1 VVVAYDER
9 CGGRLWSG
17 GPCSTQTVIVNG
29 VRYSAD
35 EGELDAY
42 DLTSGAAAR
51 RPNPAKVRHPNRR
64 LHTHR
69 YRGR

>member
-1 VVVAYDER
+1 
-9 CGGRLWSG
+9 
-17 GPCSTQTVIVNG
+17 VIVNG
-29 VRYSAD
+29 VRYSAG

-51 RPNPAKVRHPNRR
+51 RPDPAKLRPNRR